1 MYDLRNSLRK
11 VNEINDFDDDDYEDE
26 TIETDYQLP
35 ISIESTTVEMKSNV
49 VKSTSSRFVLKFI
62 YLVLLLLLTQTNK

>member
-26 TIETDYQLP
+26 TIETDYQLQ